1 MSARAC
7 LSHLLIFIGVSL
19 GSFGVFAESKPAD
32 AVIFGAGA
40 HFAWVV
46 FDELKDDLERVSG
59 RKVEL
64 HGQNSALGM
73 GCKAGIKIAMQNS
86 ADKETFGFV
95 CCPLDKK
102 EVEEKQLLV
111 HPIALEPVLIV
122 VNRDNPVRNL
132 SSEQTR
138 SIFRGKIT
146 NWKDVGGND
155 EAIVVVTRLHCKKRP
170 GHWKTLLPGVEEFR
184 EQRLS
189 VSSAAEM
196 EKRVNAFPNAIGH
209 IGSTW
214 DFAEDTRLV
223 SVTIDGVAPTSAGLA
238 SGGYPFFRNLSAVTN
253 RTPSA
258 DVMKIIKE
266 VQHGESMQMI
276 AKKYELLPLN
286 QGMPPNER

>member
-1 MSARAC
+1 MKKITPCTFPSY
-7 LSHLLIFIGVSL
+7 LLIYISIFL
-19 GSFGVFAESKPAD
+19 GSPWVFAEAEPVD
-32 AVIFGAGA
+32 EVIFGAGA

-59 RKVEL
+59 KKVEL

-73 GCKAGIKIAMQNS
+73 GCNAGIKIAMQNS
-86 ADKETFGFV
+86 AEKETFGFV

-132 SSEQTR
+132 SAGQTR
-138 SIFRGKIT
+138 SIFRGEIT

-155 EAIVVVTRLHCKKRP
+155 ESIVVVTRLHCKKRP
-170 GHWKTLLPGVEEFR
+170 GHWKTILPGAVEFR
-184 EQRLS
+184 ETRLS

-214 DFAEDTRLV
+214 NFSGDTRLV
-223 SVTIDGVAPTSAGLA
+223 SVTIDGVAPTSKGLA
-238 SGGYPFFRNLSAVTN
+238 SGKYPFFRNLSAVTN
-253 RTPSA
+253 RTPSP
-258 DVMKIIKE
+258 DVMKIIEE
-266 VQHGESMQMI
+266 VQKGKSMRMI
-276 AKKYELLPLN
+276 AKKYELLPLH
-286 QGMPPNER
+286 